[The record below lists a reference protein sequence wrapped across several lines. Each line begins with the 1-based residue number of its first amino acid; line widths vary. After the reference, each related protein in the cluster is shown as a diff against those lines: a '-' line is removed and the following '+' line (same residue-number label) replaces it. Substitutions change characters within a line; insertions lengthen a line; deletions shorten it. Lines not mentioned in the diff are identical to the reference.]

1 MTTLV
6 DTSKIAL
13 TPSLLYNYA
22 KKFNS
27 LCLPIKVKC
36 GKDYFTLQRDCIC
49 ISKRGGVLDISTLKP
64 NAGTNYYMTCYDL
77 FAPCQ
82 HRDLHTEQIR
92 LCDGMAVSYF
102 LTVGCVKFTKN
113 AIIFDTSVLTPVE
126 YDDLESIDAVVVW
139 QL

>member
-1 MTTLV
+1 
-6 DTSKIAL
+6 
-13 TPSLLYNYA
+13 
-22 KKFNS
+22 
-27 LCLPIKVKC
+27 
-36 GKDYFTLQRDCIC
+36 
-49 ISKRGGVLDISTLKP
+49 
-64 NAGTNYYMTCYDL
+64 MTCYDL

-92 LCDGMAVSYF
+92 LCDGMAVSYV

-126 YDDLESIDAVVVW
+126 YDDLESIDAVIIW